1 MTFDY
6 DTTKPEE
13 SAKQIYSEL
22 RSLPSEIRKNL
33 QRLLREK
40 SIIEPEKKVSPEL
53 AMPHLRSFLFASDED
68 FHDVEF

>member
-6 DTTKPEE
+6 DITKPEE
-13 SAKQIYSEL
+13 CATQIYSEL

-40 SIIEPEKKVSPEL
+40 PITEPEKKVSQEL
-53 AMPHLRSFLFASDED
+53 AMPHLESFLFSNQED
-68 FHDVEF
+68 FLDVEH